1 MHCKYRACD
10 GLNPNST
17 GDSTGDS
24 RDRITKTFKPM
35 LKIKIPPRSEQ
46 EETDQQP
53 VTEPITPTAEF
64 WAWWQREFEEPADLM
79 EHDVGDFQTAVQL
92 SSVVENYVWPDFKVG
107 VEGTWVVFRRVKEK
121 YYPRKK
127 NKQPGLINAA

>member
-1 MHCKYRACD
+1 
-10 GLNPNST
+10 
-17 GDSTGDS
+17 
-24 RDRITKTFKPM
+24 M
-35 LKIKIPPRSEQ
+35 LKIKIPPRSEHA
-46 EETDQQP
+46 ETDQQP
-53 VTEPITPTAEF
+53 VTVPITPTAEF

-121 YYPRKK
+121 YYIRKK

>member
-1 MHCKYRACD
+1 
-10 GLNPNST
+10 
-17 GDSTGDS
+17 
-24 RDRITKTFKPM
+24 M

-64 WAWWQREFEEPADLM
+64 WAWWQREFEDPEDLM
-79 EHDVGDFQTAVQL
+79 EYDVGDFQTEVQL

-107 VEGTWVVFRRVKEK
+107 VEGTWVVFRRVNEK

-127 NKQPGLINAA
+127 NKQSGLVNAA

>member
-1 MHCKYRACD
+1 
-10 GLNPNST
+10 
-17 GDSTGDS
+17 
-24 RDRITKTFKPM
+24 M
-35 LKIKIPPRSEQ
+35 LKIKIPLKSEDSEVNQ
-46 EETDQQP
+46 KPLTKHQ
-53 VTEPITPTAEF
+53 TPTAKF

-79 EHDVGDFQTAVQL
+79 EYDVGDFKTAVQL

-127 NKQPGLINAA
+127 DNESEANHAA

>member
-1 MHCKYRACD
+1 
-10 GLNPNST
+10 
-17 GDSTGDS
+17 
-24 RDRITKTFKPM
+24 M

-79 EHDVGDFQTAVQL
+79 EYDVGDFKTAVQL

-107 VEGTWVVFRRVKEK
+107 VEGSWVVFRRVREK
-121 YYPRKK
+121 YYLRNK
-127 NKQPGLINAA
+127 NKQPGLVNAA

>member
-1 MHCKYRACD
+1 
-10 GLNPNST
+10 
-17 GDSTGDS
+17 
-24 RDRITKTFKPM
+24 M

-53 VTEPITPTAEF
+53 VAEPFTPSAEF
-64 WAWWQREFEEPADLM
+64 WTWWQREFEEPKDLM

-92 SSVVENYVWPDFKVG
+92 MSDVEDYVWPDFKVG

-121 YYPRKK
+121 YFPRK
-127 NKQPGLINAA
+127 L

>member
-1 MHCKYRACD
+1 
-10 GLNPNST
+10 
-17 GDSTGDS
+17 
-24 RDRITKTFKPM
+24 M

-53 VTEPITPTAEF
+53 VTEPRTPTAGF
-64 WAWWQREFEEPADLM
+64 WAWWQREFEEPEDLM
-79 EHDVGDFQTAVQL
+79 EYDVGDFKTAVL
-92 SSVVENYVWPDFKVG
+92 LTSMVEDYVWPDFKVG

>member
-1 MHCKYRACD
+1 
-10 GLNPNST
+10 
-17 GDSTGDS
+17 
-24 RDRITKTFKPM
+24 M
-35 LKIKIPPRSEQ
+35 LKIKIPPRSEH

-53 VTEPITPTAEF
+53 VTELITPKAEF
-64 WAWWQREFEEPADLM
+64 WAWWQREFKEPADLM
-79 EHDVGDFQTAVQL
+79 EYDAGDFKTAVQL

-127 NKQPGLINAA
+127 NKQSELINAA